1 MKRQAVQDYELRGQ
15 KIKAGEELA
24 LFYCSANR
32 DEDVLED
39 PFTFDIGHD
48 DEHLFRVWLGRALL
62 LRRTSRKA
70 SMKALTE
77 EMVRRI
83 EWMEPNGER
92 TFISS
97 NFVVWPQNTSVK
109 YKLKNG

>member
-1 MKRQAVQDYELRGQ
+1 M
-15 KIKAGEELA
+15 
-24 LFYCSANR
+24 F
-32 DEDVLED
+32 ED
-39 PFTFDIGHD
+39 PFTFDIGRSPNRHLGFGWA
-48 DEHLFRVWLGRALL
+48 EHYCLGAHLA
-62 LRRTSRKA
+62 KA

-97 NFVVWPQNTSVK
+97 NFVVG
-109 YKLKNG
+109 LKHFP